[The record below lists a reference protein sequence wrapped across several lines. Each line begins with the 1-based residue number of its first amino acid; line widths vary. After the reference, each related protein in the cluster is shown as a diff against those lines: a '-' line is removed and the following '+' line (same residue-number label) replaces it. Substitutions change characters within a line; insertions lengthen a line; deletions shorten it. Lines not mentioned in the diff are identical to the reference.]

1 MEYTIVEGGSPVEL
15 LAPAGNM
22 IALHA
27 AVAAGADAVYLGL
40 DSFNARRNADNFTL
54 DSLGEACDY
63 AHLRGVRV
71 YVALNIVVLPEE
83 MEAALECARQAWR
96 AGADAFIVQDIG
108 LAAQLTKTLPQ
119 ARLHIST
126 QMNTLDLNGLVA
138 AQRLGAKR
146 VTLGRELSLCEI
158 TILAQAAR
166 EMGME
171 VETFAHGALCICYSG
186 QCFMSSMIG
195 GRSANRGLCAQACR
209 LPYQLIDCST
219 GKAAD
224 VAGEHLL
231 SPKDL
236 CAAPLLPEL
245 VAAGVSSLKIEGR
258 MKSAEYVHGVVSTY
272 RELLDRE
279 AARAGAGA
287 ATSQEEEQL
296 AESFSRGFTT
306 AYMTGSRGN
315 EIMSYQ
321 RPNNRGVPVGKMAA
335 GRGGKLV
342 LKGSKRLFPGDVVE
356 FWTRRGHEALTLSEG
371 HFDDNGA
378 LRPFAPSAL
387 SGVAVGDRVFR
398 VRSASAAFEDDPL
411 QPRVPIDCAVSIAL
425 GQPVSIAVQ
434 PASPDTPGLAVTQ
447 RRLLGRLASG
457 GVCSATAVVE
467 GPVVEPA
474 RSRPL
479 DAESVRA
486 HVDRLGQTPFAI
498 AGFRLSLEE
507 GCGLGFSTLHHV
519 RAQAL
524 ELLSQQLLAPWE
536 DRRLPKVTKEP
547 APKRKEVGKCTIAVW
562 ATNPVCAR
570 AAKRAGASE
579 IIVPLINYR
588 RGSAQVAGVVSAT
601 VEGMGYPKQCTLAL
615 PVVHHEACEGSREGA
630 LSDPASP
637 DAEVIAH
644 SSALFVESLSA
655 LQAASE
661 TDALISVGPH
671 LPLCNYRALR
681 TAADFGAARAWLSP
695 ELTLAQ
701 IKQLGDVRPLELG
714 LTVIGNQEVMTCEH
728 CLLMAKGPCAQNCD
742 GCARRKGAHVL
753 RDRKGYEFPVV
764 TDQLGRSH
772 LYNAVQLDIVPD
784 IPQLL
789 ASGVTAFLIDSTL
802 MNGEETAQAVGRV
815 KRALNVAQADGNS
828 LAKMPNTTSGHLHRG
843 VS

>member
-245 VAAGVSSLKIEGR
+245 VAAGVSSL
-258 MKSAEYVHGVVSTY
+258 
-272 RELLDRE
+272 
-279 AARAGAGA
+279 
-287 ATSQEEEQL
+287 
-296 AESFSRGFTT
+296 
-306 AYMTGSRGN
+306 
-315 EIMSYQ
+315 
-321 RPNNRGVPVGKMAA
+321 
-335 GRGGKLV
+335 
-342 LKGSKRLFPGDVVE
+342 
-356 FWTRRGHEALTLSEG
+356 
-371 HFDDNGA
+371 
-378 LRPFAPSAL
+378 
-387 SGVAVGDRVFR
+387 
-398 VRSASAAFEDDPL
+398 
-411 QPRVPIDCAVSIAL
+411 
-425 GQPVSIAVQ
+425 
-434 PASPDTPGLAVTQ
+434 
-447 RRLLGRLASG
+447 
-457 GVCSATAVVE
+457 
-467 GPVVEPA
+467 
-474 RSRPL
+474 
-479 DAESVRA
+479 
-486 HVDRLGQTPFAI
+486 
-498 AGFRLSLEE
+498 
-507 GCGLGFSTLHHV
+507 
-519 RAQAL
+519 
-524 ELLSQQLLAPWE
+524 
-536 DRRLPKVTKEP
+536 
-547 APKRKEVGKCTIAVW
+547 
-562 ATNPVCAR
+562 
-570 AAKRAGASE
+570 
-579 IIVPLINYR
+579 
-588 RGSAQVAGVVSAT
+588 
-601 VEGMGYPKQCTLAL
+601 
-615 PVVHHEACEGSREGA
+615 
-630 LSDPASP
+630 
-637 DAEVIAH
+637 
-644 SSALFVESLSA
+644 
-655 LQAASE
+655 
-661 TDALISVGPH
+661 
-671 LPLCNYRALR
+671 
-681 TAADFGAARAWLSP
+681 
-695 ELTLAQ
+695 
-701 IKQLGDVRPLELG
+701 
-714 LTVIGNQEVMTCEH
+714 
-728 CLLMAKGPCAQNCD
+728 
-742 GCARRKGAHVL
+742 
-753 RDRKGYEFPVV
+753 
-764 TDQLGRSH
+764 
-772 LYNAVQLDIVPD
+772 
-784 IPQLL
+784 
-789 ASGVTAFLIDSTL
+789 
-802 MNGEETAQAVGRV
+802 
-815 KRALNVAQADGNS
+815 
-828 LAKMPNTTSGHLHRG
+828 
-843 VS
+843 